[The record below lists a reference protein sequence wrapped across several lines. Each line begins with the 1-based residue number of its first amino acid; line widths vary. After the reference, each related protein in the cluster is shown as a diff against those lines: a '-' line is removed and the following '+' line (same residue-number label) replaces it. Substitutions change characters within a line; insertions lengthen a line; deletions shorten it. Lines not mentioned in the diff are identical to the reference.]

1 MRLSTLSLAA
11 LASFTCT
18 VSALSP
24 ADWKKQSIYQ
34 VMTDRF
40 ARTDGSTT
48 AACNTADDKY
58 CGGSWQGIINKLDY
72 IQGMGFSAIWIS
84 PIVENLQ
91 SDGAYHGYWA
101 QNITEINSNF
111 GTESDLLALS
121 KAVHDKGMYFMVDIV
136 TNHMGY
142 DGCRDC
148 VDYSIFDPFNLQSD
162 YHTPCAIDYNNA
174 TSEKVCWEGDDNIS
188 LPDLRTEDSGV
199 LDTWNTW
206 VGGIVTKYSIDG
218 FRLDSALE
226 VDVDFFSPFE
236 AAAGVYIVG
245 ETFNGDPSVVCPIQG
260 PLSGFLNYPAY
271 YWITQ
276 AFENSSGSISTLEN
290 GINTMKST
298 CSDTNLLGSFLENHD
313 VARFPSYTSDLSL
326 TKNAIAFTVLT
337 DGIPIVYEGQE
348 QHFSGTGDPSSREAV
363 WLSGYPTDSTF
374 YTWIASLNQIRNQI
388 IYLDPSY
395 VTYKANP
402 IYSDSQNIAMRKGNT
417 GFPMISVFTNKGAS
431 GSSSIT
437 LSSTDTG
444 FNSSQALVEVMG
456 CTDATTDSSGNLAV
470 TLTNGLP
477 GVFFPKSLL
486 TGSGICSSIT
496 GPLSSNSASATAKAS
511 PTSEATSSS
520 SKPTSTKASKSA
532 SSSLTA
538 VAISS
543 PATSSTP
550 VASSIAVAI
559 VTSSSAAPSTT
570 AASSTLVTNSTSIAT
585 PTNSASCTT
594 ATSVAVTFSKLQSI
608 AYGEILKLAGNNTAL
623 GNWAPDSA
631 LALSASKFPPRNPL
645 WSVTVNLPPGSAVQ
659 YKFIK
664 VGSSGSV
671 SWEADPNRIYT
682 VPAGCATAA
691 TVGDFWQS

>member
-11 LASFTCT
+11 LGSTCT

-40 ARTDGSTT
+40 ARTDNSTT
-48 AACNTADDKY
+48 AACDTAAYQY

-91 SDGAYHGYWA
+91 AESAYHGYWA
-101 QNITEINSNF
+101 QNITEINTNF
-111 GTESDLLALS
+111 G
-121 KAVHDKGMYFMVDIV
+121 
-136 TNHMGY
+136 
-142 DGCRDC
+142 
-148 VDYSIFDPFNLQSD
+148 
-162 YHTPCAIDYNNA
+162 
-174 TSEKVCWEGDDNIS
+174 EKVCWEGDDTIS

-206 VGGIVTKYSIDG
+206 VGQIVTKYSIDG
-218 FRLDSALE
+218 IRLDSALE

-245 ETFNGDPSVVCPIQG
+245 EALNGDPSVVCPIQG
-260 PLSGFLNYPAY
+260 PLSGLLNYPAY

-276 AFENSSGSISTLEN
+276 AFENTSGSISNLEN
-290 GINTMKST
+290 GINTMKSE

-326 TKNAIAFTVLT
+326 TKNAIAFTILT

-374 YTWIASLNQIRNQI
+374 YTWIASLNQIRNEV
-388 IYLDPSY
+388 IYLDPNY

-402 IYSDSQNIAMRKGNT
+402 IYSDSSNIAMRKGDS
-417 GFPMISVFTNKGAS
+417 GFQLISVFTNTGAS
-431 GSSSIT
+431 GNPSIT
-437 LSSTDTG
+437 LSSTETG
-444 FNSSQALVEVMG
+444 FNSSQALIEVMS
-456 CTDATTDSSGNLAV
+456 CTSATTDSSGNLAV
-470 TLTNGLP
+470 TLTGGLP

-496 GPLSSNSASATAKAS
+496 
-511 PTSEATSSS
+511 
-520 SKPTSTKASKSA
+520 A
-532 SSSLTA
+532 SSISAAAPTA
-538 VAISS
+538 
-543 PATSSTP
+543 
-550 VASSIAVAI
+550 VASSI
-559 VTSSSAAPSTT
+559 
-570 AASSTLVTNSTSIAT
+570 LVTNSSSAAT

-594 ATSVAVTFSKLQSI
+594 ATSVAVTFSKLETTTI
-608 AYGEILKLAGNNTAL
+608 GETIKLAGNDTAL
-623 GNWAPDSA
+623 GNWAPDNA
-631 LALSASKFPPRNPL
+631 LALSASNYSSGYPL
-645 WSVTVNLPPGSAVQ
+645 WSVTVSLAPGTAVQ

-664 VGSSGSV
+664 VGSEGSV
-671 SWEADPNRIYT
+671 TWEAGLNRMYT
-682 VPAGCATAA
+682 VPGCASAA
-691 TVGDFWQS
+691 IVGDFWEG

>member
-1 MRLSTLSLAA
+1 MRFSTLSLAA

-48 AACNTADDKY
+48 AACDTSADKY

-72 IQGMGFSAIWIS
+72 IQDMGFTAIWIS

-91 SDGAYHGYWA
+91 ADGAYHGYWA
-101 QNITEINSNF
+101 QNITELNTNF

-121 KAVHDKGMYFMVDIV
+121 TALHGKGMYLMVDVV

-142 DGCRDC
+142 NGCRDC

-174 TSEKVCWEGDDNIS
+174 TSEKVCWEGDDTVS

-199 LDTWNTW
+199 LATWNTW
-206 VGGIVTKYSIDG
+206 IGGIVTKYSIDG
-218 FRLDSALE
+218 LRLDSALE

-245 ETFNGDPSVVCPIQG
+245 EAFNGDPSTVCPLQDS
-260 PLSGFLNYPAY
+260 LSGLLNYPAY

-276 AFENSSGSISTLEN
+276 AFESTSGSMSNLEN
-290 GINTMKST
+290 GINTMKSE

-313 VARFPSYTSDLSL
+313 VARFPSYTSDISL
-326 TKNAIAFTVLT
+326 TKNAIAFTILT

-374 YTWIASLNQIRNQI
+374 YTWIASLNQIRNEAI
-388 IYLDPSY
+388 NLDPTY

-402 IYSDSQNIAMRKGNT
+402 IYSDSSNIVMRKGNT
-417 GFPMISVFTNKGAS
+417 GFQMISAFTNTGAS
-431 GSSSIT
+431 GSSSFT
-437 LSSTDTG
+437 LSSTETG
-444 FNSSQALVEVMG
+444 FNSSQALIEVMS
-456 CTDATTDSSGNLAV
+456 CTAVTTDSSGNLAV
-470 TLTNGLP
+470 TLTSGLP
-477 GVFFPKSLL
+477 GVYFPKSLL

-496 GPLSSNSASATAKAS
+496 GSKSSTSASASATTTAPS
-511 PTSEATSSS
+511 TTDTSSATA
-520 SKPTSTKASKSA
+520 TSTKTSKSA
-532 SSSLTA
+532 SSSLT
-538 VAISS
+538 
-543 PATSSTP
+543 TSS
-550 VASSIAVAI
+550 VASS
-559 VTSSSAAPSTT
+559 T
-570 AASSTLVTNSTSIAT
+570 
-585 PTNSASCTT
+585 SASCTT
-594 ATSVAVTFSKLQSI
+594 ATSVAVTFNALEST
-608 AYGEILKLAGNNTAL
+608 AYGETIKLAGNTTAL
-623 GNWAPDSA
+623 GSWAPANA
-631 LALSASKFPPRNPL
+631 LALSAANYTASNPQ
-645 WSVTVNLPPGSAVQ
+645 WSVTVSMAPGTAVL

-664 VGSSGSV
+664 VGSGGSV
-671 SWEADPNRIYT
+671 AWEADPNRSYT
-682 VPAGCATAA
+682 VPVGCAAA
-691 TVGDFWQS
+691 AMVRDVWQA

>member
-1 MRLSTLSLAA
+1 MRFSTLSLAA
-11 LASFTCT
+11 LASTCT

-40 ARTDGSTT
+40 ARTDNSTT
-48 AACNTADDKY
+48 AACDTAADQY

-91 SDGAYHGYWA
+91 AESAYHGYWA
-101 QNITEINSNF
+101 QNITEINTNF
-111 GTESDLLALS
+111 GSESDLLALS
-121 KAVHDKGMYFMVDIV
+121 NAVHDKGMYFMVDMV

-142 DGCRDC
+142 DGCREC

-174 TSEKVCWEGDDNIS
+174 TSEKVCWEGDETIS

-206 VGGIVTKYSIDG
+206 VGQIVTKYSIDG
-218 FRLDSALE
+218 IRLDSALE

-245 ETFNGDPSVVCPIQG
+245 EALNGDPSVVCPIQG
-260 PLSGFLNYPAY
+260 PLSGLLNYPAY

-276 AFENSSGSISTLEN
+276 AFENTSGSISNLEN
-290 GINTMKST
+290 GINTMKSE

-326 TKNAIAFTVLT
+326 TKNAIAFTILT

-374 YTWIASLNQIRNQI
+374 YTWIASLNQIRNEV
-388 IYLDPSY
+388 IYLDPNY

-402 IYSDSQNIAMRKGNT
+402 IYSDSSNIAMRKGDT
-417 GFPMISVFTNKGAS
+417 GFQLISVFTNTGAS
-431 GSSSIT
+431 GNPSIT
-437 LSSTDTG
+437 LSSTETG
-444 FNSSQALVEVMG
+444 FNSSQALIEVMS
-456 CTDATTDSSGNLAV
+456 CTNATTDSSGNLAV
-470 TLTNGLP
+470 TLTGGLP

-496 GPLSSNSASATAKAS
+496 GPLSPKSSTTASATATAKAN
-511 PTSEATSSS
+511 TSVATSA
-520 SKPTSTKASKSA
+520 SKATSTKASKSA

-543 PATSSTP
+543 SA
-550 VASSIAVAI
+550 ASSIAVAV
-559 VTSSSAAPSTT
+559 VTSSLASSISAAASTA
-570 AASSTLVTNSTSIAT
+570 AASSILVTNSSSAAT

-594 ATSVAVTFSKLQSI
+594 ATSVAVTFSKLETTTM
-608 AYGEILKLAGNNTAL
+608 GETIKLAGNDTAL
-623 GNWAPDSA
+623 GNWAPANA
-631 LALSASKFPPRNPL
+631 LALSASRYPL
-645 WSVTVNLPPGSAVQ
+645 WSVTVSLAPGTAVQ
-659 YKFIK
+659 YKFIT
-664 VGSSGSV
+664 VGSGSEGSV
-671 SWEADPNRIYT
+671 TWEAGLNRWYT
-682 VPAGCATAA
+682 VPSCASAA
-691 TVGDFWQS
+691 IVGDFWEG